1 MLELRLRACSS
12 IPALKHFASRSLP
25 FFAFSMNRFGGSHPL
40 RDLARGLRYAQAGLG
55 SGPTTPSLG
64 PGPAVAVIDPPA
76 QNQADP
82 AANAGDGQPAAVPDP
97 APAVA
102 ASNMATPAPVSTAT
116 PAPVPAAA
124 PADPPGGYLATSKA
138 ASGTRSGAGVP
149 AGDGTAPAAPIQP
162 APPMI
167 QTKAV
172 PKHPPTTGGLPS
184 NPPAAAAIPPASAD
198 TRPADS
204 GQQASGSGQPAS
216 GSEPRPAEWMA
227 PPYDPDRERALRQVM
242 LEFLPEADD
251 DLVYSGLA
259 DLQLSQ
265 ASRLLVLLSEVCQD
279 NFYAL
284 ANLGQYDVEAPISV
298 LAAQSTRPGSVPG
311 QYRPVGARSMPEGPR
326 LPDREGAEAIREN
339 LARPQPSFPPIRI
352 ARTDTR
358 DIALDV
364 PLVHCDRNRPSVTPQ
379 FDPDA
384 PLTPRRINTG
394 PWNKSEGW
402 MRLSICLPDSP
413 GPFVRDPDTWPYPDL
428 FCFELEDL
436 PPWVPIQQPPSG
448 LTHLRIRNT
457 EILVAAAWRAFTGC
471 SSESAPVRPSRA
483 PLLRPGSS
491 WSRVFHQ
498 NLLHLPL
505 VCLTWPFPAWSSRP
519 WLALLTACV
528 CLAGACALGR
538 CPSPARLL
546 RPRLDFFSALGFL
559 PVALLCSLV
568 GRPSSLHPYHGRRV
582 SVGSSSKSPLLP
594 DAGGDTP
601 APSGNYILGSLPLAS
616 ASDSGSSMAAAAEA
630 ALVTLRA
637 AFCDAVQDLGDDCT
651 LWLHTKL
658 VPSPREL
665 QTRAVAKFAPSTL
678 TVYLRL
684 WSAWVLHCR
693 RFGFSC
699 SDPASGTV
707 PDWLH
712 RNAAPSGLATS
723 AFKSLSWMSRIA
735 GLPSL
740 AAQLQTPLCTAFLT
754 ATIPIERRESLPF
767 SVSFVAWL
775 ERRVMC
781 PDTPARDA
789 LVMGSVLCL
798 IWSSLRWND
807 GLWSP
812 PGRLVLQYDSSA
824 VTGLATRTKSCRASM
839 PWGCQL
845 FGLTGGPSACW
856 GLSWLNGHP
865 TPFPRPVRGFSIALA
880 CSGYRILGH
889 GFSFAPVAGHALA
902 PGIVGRTLGHHR
914 PSAMEGS
921 VRVYSRDDVGP
932 MLLLQSEVINRI
944 RSGFRP
950 LQPVARGASRPLP
963 DFRVSLPPPDRHMAG
978 EAPKDV
984 PPRSRSPVPHAKSSA
999 AAPVDDVPELSADSS
1014 DSDVSTASAS
1024 DVDTSVPAK
1033 PKLAVRPKRPAAH
1046 TSDDLRAFLVNP
1058 RSNIV
1063 HKAVEVLLVRVP
1075 ATNHMAADYPATSY
1089 TASSQQAPAP
1099 DVWHTFRA
1107 ARGHDGAVLLPSV
1120 PELVDLEE
1128 LSDEDLLAMLRRC
1141 SAGFLARLARLIGRI
1156 LRPVPQVVTC
1166 HLPCVNPE
1174 CNQVCGRVID
1184 VTRRRQHRNHA
1195 CRVCHSFGW

>member
-12 IPALKHFASRSLP
+12 IPALKSFP

-64 PGPAVAVIDPPA
+64 PGPAAAVIDPPA
-76 QNQADP
+76 QHQTAS

-102 ASNMATPAPVSTAT
+102 ASNMATQDPVSTAT

-138 ASGTRSGAGVP
+138 AS
-149 AGDGTAPAAPIQP
+149 
-162 APPMI
+162 PPVI

-172 PKHPPTTGGLPS
+172 PKHPPTTGGLPP
-184 NPPAAAAIPPASAD
+184 NPPAAAVIPPASAD
-198 TRPADS
+198 TRPAAS

-216 GSEPRPAEWMA
+216 GSEPRV
-227 PPYDPDRERALRQVM
+227 D
-242 LEFLPEADD
+242 DD
-251 DLVYSGLA
+251 DLVYAGLA
-259 DLQLSQ
+259 DLPLSQ

-284 ANLGQYDVEAPISV
+284 ANLGQYDVEAPIFV

-326 LPDREGAEAIREN
+326 LPDREGAAAIEEN
-339 LARPQPSFPPIRI
+339 L
-352 ARTDTR
+352 
-358 DIALDV
+358 
-364 PLVHCDRNRPSVTPQ
+364 

-413 GPFVRDPDTWPYPDL
+413 GLTTMGADP
-428 FCFELEDL
+428 
-436 PPWVPIQQPPSG
+436 
-448 LTHLRIRNT
+448 
-457 EILVAAAWRAFTGC
+457 A
-471 SSESAPVRPSRA
+471 APVRPDA
-483 PLLRPGSS
+483 PPDP
-491 WSRVFHQ
+491 RVILCTCVAHGTVLCSDLFASDGTEAGAQ
-498 NLLHLPL
+498 
-505 VCLTWPFPAWSSRP
+505 
-519 WLALLTACV
+519 ALLASFG
-528 CLAGACALGR
+528 LAWT
-538 CPSPARLL
+538 
-546 RPRLDFFSALGFL
+546 
-559 PVALLCSLV
+559 
-568 GRPSSLHPYHGRRV
+568 SSL
-582 SVGSSSKSPLLP
+582 
-594 DAGGDTP
+594 
-601 APSGNYILGSLPLAS
+601 PS
-616 ASDSGSSMAAAAEA
+616 
-630 ALVTLRA
+630 
-637 AFCDAVQDLGDDCT
+637 
-651 LWLHTKL
+651 
-658 VPSPREL
+658 
-665 QTRAVAKFAPSTL
+665 
-678 TVYLRL
+678 
-684 WSAWVLHCR
+684 
-693 RFGFSC
+693 
-699 SDPASGTV
+699 
-707 PDWLH
+707 
-712 RNAAPSGLATS
+712 
-723 AFKSLSWMSRIA
+723 
-735 GLPSL
+735 
-740 AAQLQTPLCTAFLT
+740 
-754 ATIPIERRESLPF
+754 
-767 SVSFVAWL
+767 
-775 ERRVMC
+775 VMC

-856 GLSWLNGHP
+856 GLSWLNLVN
-865 TPFPRPVRGFSIALA
+865 RALA
-880 CSGYRILGH
+880 DTRLRFPGRSVDFLL
-889 GFSFAPVAGHALA
+889 PLLA
-902 PGIVGRTLGHHR
+902 PDTESLVMVSPLHRSRAMPWLRALLDEHWREHSSGPPPPEHARFGVHSCKATVLSWARQCHLSPELRRLQGHHR

-932 MLLLQSEVINRI
+932 MLLLQAEVINRI
-944 RSGFRP
+944 RP
-950 LQPVARGASRPLP
+950 
-963 DFRVSLPPPDRHMAG
+963 
-978 EAPKDV
+978 
-984 PPRSRSPVPHAKSSA
+984 SA

-1024 DVDTSVPAK
+1024 EVDTS
-1033 PKLAVRPKRPAAH
+1033 
-1046 TSDDLRAFLVNP
+1046 
-1058 RSNIV
+1058 
-1063 HKAVEVLLVRVP
+1063 VEVLLVRVP
-1075 ATNHMAADYPATSY
+1075 ATNHMAADYPAASY
-1089 TASSQQAPAP
+1089 SASSQQAPAP